1 MNEKYVHY
9 VMVMV
14 NYGHLWCKIENKTEC
29 LWLAC
34 NVNLTVAYFHLLYAV
49 CYQREKWSF

>member
-1 MNEKYVHY
+1 MNYEEKYAHY

-29 LWLAC
+29 
-34 NVNLTVAYFHLLYAV
+34 AV
-49 CYQREKWSF
+49 VYGYLVIVSWRHPKC